1 MKPTIDDPQGY
12 IAKLRPCYTELFR
25 TAHAIVGNA
34 ELAEFVLKKAVYE
47 AWQRRGE
54 WRERMSFREGLSQTV
69 RMVALAELQSIR
81 SVGSFERDWSLL
93 TPDPAALTPDQRQIM
108 TRLQRESPDLNRA
121 LMLYYGCG
129 LRIGQIAQVMN
140 KKPAQVRDMI
150 YMLRTRLERSRMRI
164 GGGKHLMED
173 NLERLLLA
181 MLQQSGAD
189 VPDSGVVL
197 RAFERDAAAAPKPRR
212 SAGKIVAAA
221 FIAAFAIV
229 CALLFW
235 LVAILMEPSAR
246 PVQDTALAAQ
256 TQAAI
261 AIQTPNLNTI

>member
-69 RMVALAELQSIR
+69 RMVALTELQSIR
-81 SVGSFERDWSLL
+81 SVGAFDNDWSLL
-93 TPDPAALTPDQRQIM
+93 TPDAATLTPDQRQIL

-129 LRIGQIAQVMN
+129 LRIGQIAQVMF

-181 MLQQSGAD
+181 MLQLEGDD

-197 RAFERDAAAAPKPRR
+197 RAFERDAAAAPKPRK
-212 SAGKIVAAA
+212 SAGKILAAA
-221 FIAAFAIV
+221 FIAVGAIV

-235 LVAILMEPSAR
+235 LVAILMEPNTLPAEDATPTAQTVLADDSTR
-246 PVQDTALAAQ
+246 PV
-256 TQAAI
+256 
-261 AIQTPNLNTI
+261 P